1 MEFKFKGYIE
11 PGNNGNFETIY
22 LLEGRGILN
31 GKIDLVKKFES
42 ISELYNTE
50 AGVSFYVVN
59 DKKADN
65 DIQEQ
70 YLRQIVGGI
79 EASFDDNTY
88 YYSEWTFDDS
98 SYDTTF
104 RVGGHD
110 LLRELNTYKGKWC
123 SIKIKL
129 KD

>member
-22 LLEGRGILN
+22 LREGRGILN

-50 AGVSFYVVN
+50 VGVSFYVVN

>member
-50 AGVSFYVVN
+50 VGVSFYVVN

-123 SIKIKL
+123 VIKIKL
-129 KD
+129 GD